1 MKDAYYFSHDVDARH
16 DPKITR
22 LLLEKKAEGYGIYWV
37 IVEMLRAQETL
48 SLSKNDY
55 DAIAYQSH
63 SDCISVA
70 SVVENYGL
78 FKFSKCATQCDVFHS
93 PSLNRRVERFREKS
107 KKYAENA
114 KKRWS
119 KDAMALPTEC
129 NGNALKERKGKEIK
143 VNTLAQQTDLFKK
156 ETQERFQEVWSQYPK
171 KVDAKKA
178 FIHFKASVK
187 TDEDFVQI
195 KKALANYKNSKIVQ
209 DNEDNG
215 KYIKNGATWFNNWK
229 DWVGETMSVSP
240 AEALARRYREECHA
254 AETAAARDRA

>member
-1 MKDAYYFSHDVDARH
+1 MIGYGVWWTLVEIMHEQGG
-16 DPKITR
+16 KITR
-22 LLLEKKAEGYGIYWV
+22 FPKLFEFIASETKQNEANIRVLINAMIDDYALLKCDDTHIWSDRVLDNFTRRGYISTQRAEAGRLGGIKSG
-37 IVEMLRAQETL
+37 EER
-48 SLSKNDY
+48 
-55 DAIAYQSH
+55 
-63 SDCISVA
+63 
-70 SVVENYGL
+70 
-78 FKFSKCATQCDVFHS
+78 SKCLKQMKQNEA
-93 PSLNRRVERFREKS
+93 NE
-107 KKYAENA
+107 A
-114 KKRWS
+114 
-119 KDAMALPTEC
+119 
-129 NGNALKERKGKEIK
+129 KERKVKERK
-143 VNTLAQQTDLFKK
+143 VNTISCASDDARQTDLFKK

-195 KKALANYKNSKIVQ
+195 KQALANYKNSKIVQ